1 MGWIWGGGFWIK
13 QEGQEEFEEG
23 DDLVANQDTEDSW
36 VLVVCFGEV
45 ASGKM
50 GKMVKKQSQSLF
62 LLSAS
67 AVG

>member
-1 MGWIWGGGFWIK
+1 MDYKLWMLEREVMGWIWGVGFGLNRRDRK
-13 QEGQEEFEEG
+13 EFEEG

-50 GKMVKKQSQSLF
+50 GKMVKK
-62 LLSAS
+62 
-67 AVG
+67 